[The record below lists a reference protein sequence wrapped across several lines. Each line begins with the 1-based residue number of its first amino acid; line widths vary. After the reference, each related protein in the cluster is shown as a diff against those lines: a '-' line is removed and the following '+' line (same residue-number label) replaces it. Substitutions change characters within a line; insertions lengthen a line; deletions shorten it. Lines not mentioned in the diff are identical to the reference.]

1 VAGRSREVRKWTVLV
16 DHTGTADALRAERAL
31 ALLALWATRRAQRIA
46 KERSQAAVRN
56 GPRNRQLRPQDGEE
70 RT

>member
-1 VAGRSREVRKWTVLV
+1 MRKREPIPIEVREAPCDVEA
-16 DHTGTADALRAERAL
+16 GQRAL
-31 ALLALWATRRAQRIA
+31 AILARWATRRAQRIA
-46 KERSQAAVRN
+46 KERSQAASRN